1 MNIIRNFIPHKT
13 KKFDY
18 KNPEWMNTFIISA
31 LNKSSILLKR
41 YYRNPSEYNKET
53 LINQS
58 NECTKL
64 IIEAK
69 QNNIAKMSSKL
80 DSPDTASK
88 TYWVIINIFL
98 NKKKIPNIPPLLFNN
113 KLVSDFR

>member
-1 MNIIRNFIPHKT
+1 MDKHFDNLCAEKRSIR
-13 KKFDY
+13 
-18 KNPEWMNTFIISA
+18 A
-31 LNKSSILLKR
+31 KR
-41 YYRNPSEYNKET
+41 YYTNPSEYNKET